1 MNVLVNYVM
10 IKKRKI
16 YLFNVIIVVYVL
28 IVQIIMIYIVNVN
41 VLYVKFN
48 LLKLLLPLKVMA
60 QVPLLYLAWRY
71 GKDTASLAGI
81 LALSL
86 TLFLMFNPVAW
97 TYQYLLVVF
106 LLILGWMFHSFQPA
120 SPSPT

>member
-1 MNVLVNYVM
+1 MSMYFSHWLVKV
-10 IKKRKI
+10 
-16 YLFNVIIVVYVL
+16 
-28 IVQIIMIYIVNVN
+28 
-41 VLYVKFN
+41 N

-106 LLILGWMFHSFQPA
+106 LLMLGWMFHSFQPA